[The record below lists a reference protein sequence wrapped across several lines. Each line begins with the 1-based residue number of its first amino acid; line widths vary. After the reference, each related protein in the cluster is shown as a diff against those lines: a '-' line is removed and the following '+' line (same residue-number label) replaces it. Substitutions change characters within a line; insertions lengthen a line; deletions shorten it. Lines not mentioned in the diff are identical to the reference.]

1 MYRVSKPY
9 RNKQKSIYSKR
20 HRRRSGPLLAAVM
33 LAAAVI
39 LLFIGW
45 SIEPMVQDLITGKYR
60 VPTGGSSKSSSR
72 PSSSSKPASSSS
84 NTSKPAQISL
94 KGLYLSQ
101 SSLSDLQGLDKAAAA
116 AKQAGLNLA
125 VVELKG
131 EDGLLHYASK
141 ISEAQSGGMIAPNA
155 PDAAAAAQ
163 ELIKN
168 SLTPAAEISCFK
180 DPIAPYSIPNS
191 YVLYSGDHAQG
202 WLDNPAPSGHRW
214 LNPYST
220 AAQQYIID
228 LAVEAVGL
236 GYKQIYLNNVEF
248 PINDSKAWYG
258 DGLPSKEDALKSF
271 VADATKKI
279 EAAGGTVSVIMPGGA
294 SVGQGDPQTGQD
306 QSIYGFAADYLSPNL
321 CPSLMGSGITIG
333 GASIPKP
340 DLTPGDTVTAAAVYL
355 KSQAGAKLS
364 VTVPFIQAFTN
375 TGLGNGNYKQYTSAD
390 INAEIAALKNAG
402 ITNFVLYAPDGSYDL
417 SGISAK

>member
-1 MYRVSKPY
+1 
-9 RNKQKSIYSKR
+9 
-20 HRRRSGPLLAAVM
+20 
-33 LAAAVI
+33 
-39 LLFIGW
+39 
-45 SIEPMVQDLITGKYR
+45 
-60 VPTGGSSKSSSR
+60 
-72 PSSSSKPASSSS
+72 
-84 NTSKPAQISL
+84 
-94 KGLYLSQ
+94 
-101 SSLSDLQGLDKAAAA
+101 LQGIDKTTAA

-131 EDGLLHYASK
+131 EDGLIDYASK
-141 ISEAQSGGMIAPNA
+141 ISEAQGDGKVMIAPNA

-168 SLTPAAEISCFK
+168 GLTPAAEISCFK
-180 DPIAPYSIPNS
+180 DPIAPISMPS
-191 YVLYSGDHAQG
+191 ASVLYSGNHTDR
-202 WLDNPAPSGHRW
+202 WLDNSGNRW

-220 AAQQYIID
+220 AAQQYIIN

-248 PINDSKAWYG
+248 PTYDSKAWYG

-271 VADATKKI
+271 VAEATKKI

-321 CPSLMGSGITIG
+321 CPSLMGSGLTIG

-340 DLTPGDTVTAAAVYL
+340 DLTPGDTVTAAAGYL

-375 TGLGNGNYKQYTSAD
+375 TGLGDGNYKQYTSAD